1 MATIP
6 TYPNLS
12 PLTGT
17 ELIVISDVNND
28 NVTRTATV
36 QQILDL
42 TGSGVGNLQA
52 VLTVGSD
59 ATSNMKLTGDFTLVG
74 TLGANKVNAAGGDSN
89 FSTIGNLTPG
99 TIIGT
104 DFEATGTGR
113 FDTTLLVIGATTLA
127 GLTAGDTTAN
137 SLVIDN
143 GSSLQGTL
151 TVGGVTTS
159 NATFNDD
166 LTVAATGTFSS
177 SDVAITGGS
186 IDGTDIGVTVTG
198 DIFGDNIVNT
208 DVNNDI
214 TPEPGGGL
222 LPSSIGGVNSMTPL
236 EYANNSNLNIEFTA
250 SNPAAAADYFTHTTP
265 TFFKFTSIDLDA
277 ANIGIEVNN
286 GLVELT
292 GLSND
297 ISDIDAGIDKTLT
310 TKEWVEA
317 QLTADGT
324 IYTDN
329 GQLDGARNI
338 DMDSNS
344 LGFTNAS
351 AGVSI
356 GNATANTKSIL
367 DLDSILGTKGF
378 KLPVWTTAQQISTTA
393 TYAGSEEG
401 MTWFNTTTNQFMGWN
416 GTTAVILG

>member
-104 DFEATGTGR
+104 DFQATGTGT
-113 FDTTLLVIGATTLA
+113 FDTTLDVTGVTTLA
-127 GLTAGDTTAN
+127 GLNAGDTTAN

-177 SDVAITGGS
+177 SDVSITGGS

-214 TPEPGGGL
+214 TPKAGGGL
-222 LPSSIGGVNSMTPL
+222 LPSSIGGVGSMTWL
-236 EYANNSNLNIEFTA
+236 EYANDSNLNIEFTA

-265 TFFKFTSIDLDA
+265 TFFKFTSFDVDA

-317 QLTADGT
+317 QITISTSTLRNVTTTDTFTTAGETINCTSGTFTVNLPTAVGIQGTFFQLVNSGLGT
-324 IYTDN
+324 ITLDPNGTETINGSPTISLITQYTSRTV
-329 GQLDGARNI
+329 QSDGANWI
-338 DMDSNS
+338 
-344 LGFTNAS
+344 
-351 AGVSI
+351 
-356 GNATANTKSIL
+356 
-367 DLDSILGTKGF
+367 
-378 KLPVWTTAQQISTTA
+378 
-393 TYAGSEEG
+393 
-401 MTWFNTTTNQFMGWN
+401 
-416 GTTAVILG
+416 VI

>member
-104 DFEATGTGR
+104 DFQATGTGT
-113 FDTTLLVIGATTLA
+113 FDTTLLVTGVTTLA
-127 GLTAGDTTAN
+127 GLNAGDTTAN

-177 SDVAITGGS
+177 SDVSITGGS

-214 TPEPGGGL
+214 TPKAGGGL
-222 LPSSIGGVNSMTPL
+222 LPSSIGGVGSMTWL
-236 EYANNSNLNIEFTA
+236 EYANDSNLNIEFTA

-265 TFFKFTSIDLDA
+265 TFFKFTSFDVDA

-292 GLSND
+292 GLSNN

-317 QLTADGT
+317 QITISTSTLRNVTTTDTFTTAGETINCTSGTFTVNLPTAVGIQGTFFQLVNSGLGT
-324 IYTDN
+324 ITLDPNGTETINGSPTISLITQYTSRTV
-329 GQLDGARNI
+329 QSDGANWI
-338 DMDSNS
+338 
-344 LGFTNAS
+344 
-351 AGVSI
+351 
-356 GNATANTKSIL
+356 
-367 DLDSILGTKGF
+367 
-378 KLPVWTTAQQISTTA
+378 
-393 TYAGSEEG
+393 
-401 MTWFNTTTNQFMGWN
+401 
-416 GTTAVILG
+416 VI

>member
-104 DFEATGTGR
+104 DFQATGTGT
-113 FDTTLLVIGATTLA
+113 FDTTLDVTGVTTLA
-127 GLTAGDTTAN
+127 GLNAGDTTAN

-177 SDVAITGGS
+177 SDVSITGGS

-214 TPEPGGGL
+214 TPKAGGGL
-222 LPSSIGGVNSMTPL
+222 LPSSIGGVGSMTWL
-236 EYANNSNLNIEFTA
+236 EYANDSNLNIEFTA

-265 TFFKFTSIDLDA
+265 TFFKFTSFDVDA

-292 GLSND
+292 GLSNN

-317 QLTADGT
+317 QITISTSTLRNVTTTDTFTTAGETINCTSGTFTVNLPTAVGIQGTFFQLVNSGLGT
-324 IYTDN
+324 ITLDPNGTETINGSPTISLITQYTSRTV
-329 GQLDGARNI
+329 QSDGANWI
-338 DMDSNS
+338 
-344 LGFTNAS
+344 
-351 AGVSI
+351 
-356 GNATANTKSIL
+356 
-367 DLDSILGTKGF
+367 
-378 KLPVWTTAQQISTTA
+378 
-393 TYAGSEEG
+393 
-401 MTWFNTTTNQFMGWN
+401 
-416 GTTAVILG
+416 VI